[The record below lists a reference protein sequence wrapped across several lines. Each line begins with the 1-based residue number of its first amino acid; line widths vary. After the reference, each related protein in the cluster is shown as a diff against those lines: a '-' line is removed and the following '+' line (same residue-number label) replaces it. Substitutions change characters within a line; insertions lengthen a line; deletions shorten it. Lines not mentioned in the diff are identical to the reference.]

1 MKINN
6 SFIKD
11 YLKRG
16 GASVVLSTAVVKI
29 VAVLLSVL
37 VVRLMTKEE
46 YAILTYVLSVYAI
59 LIVIVGLGGNYS
71 LLRYGS
77 ITESISIR
85 YSYFIYTLKVGL
97 ILSLAIIPFVI
108 VYTLFIPEKLLEARF
123 PIWIAILAVFSFFV
137 LETLRSYYRILNLNK
152 TYSSLNIWNS
162 LLMLAMAILLSWL
175 FNVNGYISALILASI
190 VTFGIF
196 FRKVPRAELK
206 VIDFDKKKYWSY
218 GINTS
223 IGAIANQII
232 FSIAPI
238 MLGFLHA
245 DNHVIASFKVA
256 TIIPFALLTLPSIL
270 MISDFSYLSRSYLN
284 GDVLRNYYKNYLKL
298 VMPISTIVFFILLLL
313 RRQVITAFFGDAY
326 LDCIPMYVCFMI
338 ATYITYIMRNP
349 LGNILLAIGK
359 ADWNAYNTYFFC
371 FFYVLF
377 TITLFPFVNYWSAV
391 ISLCLTF
398 VLSGFVSFYLYR
410 RYLKS
415 IN

>member
-108 VYTLFIPEKLLEARF
+108 VYSLFIPEKLIEARI
-123 PIWIAILAVFSFFV
+123 PIWIALVAVFSFYV

-152 TYSSLNIWNS
+152 TYSLLNVWNS
-162 LLMLAMAILLSWL
+162 VLMLVLAILLSWL
-175 FNVNGYISALILASI
+175 FNVYVFIIVLI
-190 VTFGIF
+190 
-196 FRKVPRAELK
+196 
-206 VIDFDKKKYWSY
+206 
-218 GINTS
+218 
-223 IGAIANQII
+223 
-232 FSIAPI
+232 
-238 MLGFLHA
+238 
-245 DNHVIASFKVA
+245 
-256 TIIPFALLTLPSIL
+256 
-270 MISDFSYLSRSYLN
+270 
-284 GDVLRNYYKNYLKL
+284 
-298 VMPISTIVFFILLLL
+298 
-313 RRQVITAFFGDAY
+313 
-326 LDCIPMYVCFMI
+326 
-338 ATYITYIMRNP
+338 
-349 LGNILLAIGK
+349 
-359 ADWNAYNTYFFC
+359 
-371 FFYVLF
+371 
-377 TITLFPFVNYWSAV
+377 
-391 ISLCLTF
+391 
-398 VLSGFVSFYLYR
+398 
-410 RYLKS
+410 
-415 IN
+415 